1 MLDALFKPRAVAI
14 VGAST
19 KELSIGNVIIRNL
32 QEYGYKG
39 AIYPINPTAP
49 DVRGIKAY
57 KSLSEVPGEVDLA
70 HIIIPAKFVPRPS
83 RSAVGRDQGGRHQLR
98 GFSEMGEEGKK
109 LQEAFLANAR
119 RGGVRVFGPNCQGII
134 NTDPA
139 LRAYCNFT
147 FTYPEAGSVSV
158 VALSGASAP

>member
-70 HIIIPAKFVPRPS
+70 HIIIPAKFVPQTIEECGRKGIKAVVIN
-83 RSAVGRDQGGRHQLR
+83 SA

-119 RGGVRVFGPNCQGII
+119 RGGV
-134 NTDPA
+134 
-139 LRAYCNFT
+139 
-147 FTYPEAGSVSV
+147 
-158 VALSGASAP
+158 